1 MYLRTLDCGV
11 LCSLASSARKTSG
24 SLTVERLHQVV
35 PAPPNPDTKQTSA
48 VLLIS
53 LSGAARRPCEK
64 RITVSRGDNFLFK
77 QVDHRKQEKPSNSLI
92 WRLGKFSKKTSLK
105 SVGQCTRSSE
115 WWSGQFRSARCV
127 LLENDDQENFS
138 VLCYTAPNDFREH

>member
-1 MYLRTLDCGV
+1 MARQDFFMYLKTLDCGV
-11 LCSLASSARKTSG
+11 LCSLASSPRKTSG

-64 RITVSRGDNFLFK
+64 GLLSAEAIISC
-77 QVDHRKQEKPSNSLI
+77 SN
-92 WRLGKFSKKTSLK
+92 K
-105 SVGQCTRSSE
+105 
-115 WWSGQFRSARCV
+115 
-127 LLENDDQENFS
+127 
-138 VLCYTAPNDFREH
+138 